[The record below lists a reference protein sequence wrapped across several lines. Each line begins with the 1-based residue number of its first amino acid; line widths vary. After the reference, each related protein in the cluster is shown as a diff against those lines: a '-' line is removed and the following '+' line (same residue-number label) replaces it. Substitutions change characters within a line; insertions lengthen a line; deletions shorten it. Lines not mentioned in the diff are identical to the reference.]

1 MNKYLITIEVPT
13 LEFEYDLYI
22 PNNKKIGTIKKYILE
37 SIKSLTNNSF
47 NQEFNE
53 VRIIDKDTG
62 SEFDND
68 MYVKDSGIK
77 NGGAYMNINIDFQ
90 ATRNLGEEIKEK
102 AGEFQ
107 TVLNNIINSNEQLK
121 SAWEGT
127 DANFYTKEVEEQ
139 AKIMQEL
146 YKTINKMGEFLVE
159 VGNAYENVSKSN
171 AGM

>member
-77 NGGAYMNINIDFQ
+77 NG
-90 ATRNLGEEIKEK
+90 
-102 AGEFQ
+102 
-107 TVLNNIINSNEQLK
+107 S
-121 SAWEGT
+121 
-127 DANFYTKEVEEQ
+127 
-139 AKIMQEL
+139 KIVV
-146 YKTINKMGEFLVE
+146 I
-159 VGNAYENVSKSN
+159 
-171 AGM
+171 

>member
-1 MNKYLITIEVPT
+1 
-13 LEFEYDLYI
+13 
-22 PNNKKIGTIKKYILE
+22 
-37 SIKSLTNNSF
+37 
-47 NQEFNE
+47 
-53 VRIIDKDTG
+53 
-62 SEFDND
+62 
-68 MYVKDSGIK
+68 
-77 NGGAYMNINIDFQ
+77 MNINIDFQ